1 MIELFAYKNQMGKKS
16 IKIVAVTGQLFEGS
30 KRIRFGGISLGKV
43 LFNSSHSIDDV
54 LYQLRSFEPLDHMPK
69 RGEGLPEF
77 NDCWKMFNTSN
88 VYCWLGQ
95 LDPKKIVGDDLEKTI
110 KFLKG
115 LSDDEQDK
123 LADTVSKTDYTDPEA
138 MAIIPAQILGILS
151 RSSSSAS
158 VSRTAYS
165 AMSVAY
171 KKGIDPDR
179 GFLGIVVGG
188 TSGSSS
194 GSSSADFEDDS
205 EVIRNL
211 RALANSLGYDIVK
224 L

>member
-1 MIELFAYKNQMGKKS
+1 MIELFAYKNQQGQKS

-43 LFNSSHSIDDV
+43 LFNSSHSIEEV
-54 LYQLRSFEPLDHMPK
+54 LFQLRSYEPLDHMPK

-95 LDPKKIVGDDLEKTI
+95 LDPKKVLAEDLEKTI
-110 KFLKG
+110 KFLKE
-115 LSDDEQDK
+115 LTDDEQDK
-123 LADTVSKTDYTDPEA
+123 LSEVAADTSFNDPVA
-138 MAIIPAQILGILS
+138 MAIIPTQILGILS
-151 RSSSSAS
+151 RASSSTT
-158 VSRTAYS
+158 VSRNAS
-165 AMSVAY
+165 EAMSIAH
-171 KKGIDPDR
+171 KKGIDSER
-179 GFLGIVVGG
+179 GFLVSFG
-188 TSGSSS
+188 GSSS
-194 GSSSADFEDDS
+194 SSSRSSSTDLEDDS

>member
-16 IKIVAVTGQLFEGS
+16 IKIVAVTGQLFEGN

-43 LFNSSHSIDDV
+43 LFNSSHSIADV

-88 VYCWLGQ
+88 VYCWIGQ
-95 LDPKKIVGDDLEKTI
+95 LDPKKLLSDDLEKTI

-115 LSDDEQDK
+115 LSEDEQDK
-123 LADTVSKTDYTDPEA
+123 LADTVSETDYTDPDA
-138 MAIIPAQILGILS
+138 MAIIPTQILGILS
-151 RSSSSAS
+151 RASSSAN
-158 VSRTAYS
+158 VSRTAQS

-194 GSSSADFEDDS
+194 GSSADFSDDS
-205 EVIRNL
+205 EVIKNL

-224 L
+224 R

>member
-16 IKIVAVTGQLFEGS
+16 IKIVGVTGQLFEGN
-30 KRIRFGGISLGKV
+30 KRVRFGGISLGKV
-43 LFNSSHSIDDV
+43 LFNSSHSVDEV

-88 VYCWLGQ
+88 VYCWIGQ
-95 LDPKKIVGDDLEKTI
+95 LDPTKLLADDLEKTI

-115 LSDDEQDK
+115 LSEDEQDK
-123 LADTVSKTDYTDPEA
+123 LADTVSETDYTDPEA
-138 MAIIPAQILGILS
+138 MAIIPSQILGVLS
-151 RSSSSAS
+151 RASSSAN

-188 TSGSSS
+188 TSSGSS
-194 GSSSADFEDDS
+194 GSSADES
-205 EVIRNL
+205 EVIKNL